1 MPETFL
7 ALENSL
13 LSKFYS
19 FSCGGGDCLCVG
31 VFMSMS
37 LFAVGV
43 VLPKSSTSAIWG
55 NDFCGNV
62 HVYLSIKMKQVLIF
76 LSKV

>member
-1 MPETFL
+1 M
-7 ALENSL
+7 
-13 LSKFYS
+13 
-19 FSCGGGDCLCVG
+19 CVG

-55 NDFCGNV
+55 NGFCGNFV
-62 HVYLSIKMKQVLIF
+62 CVFEHKNETSADVRFESVAVYHKLMYCEFYCPQFAK
-76 LSKV
+76 